1 MGIGSPRLL
10 GKLVRRTAVTFIVA
24 LGFAPSAFA
33 DNPIASL
40 SANAGSTSATVSVA
54 VAPTPSVD
62 VKAALTA
69 PSPSQLPALAP
80 AAPSAPAV
88 HAALGTTRT
97 TIGVTAPTSAS
108 ITRGRQFA
116 LAHAAS
122 ARESQTNLLS
132 SSRRRGAS
140 TSRTAAATLFRQL
153 TTVRTSPTAGPA
165 PRAPRLPQLPAP
177 VGFTAAGSTASSA
190 AVALLL
196 LALGM
201 ELAVLAMPRLGRRL
215 ALLAS
220 APRPYAYLLDLER
233 PD

>member
-1 MGIGSPRLL
+1 
-10 GKLVRRTAVTFIVA
+10 VRRAAVTFIVA

-40 SANAGSTSATVSVA
+40 SADAGSPSATVSVA

-62 VKAALTA
+62 VKAAVTA
-69 PSPSQLPALAP
+69 PSPSQPPALAP
-80 AAPSAPAV
+80 AAPAV
-88 HAALGTTRT
+88 QAALGTTRT

-108 ITRGRQFA
+108 ITRGRQSA

-132 SSRRRGAS
+132 SSPRRGAY

-190 AVALLL
+190 GFALLL
-196 LALGM
+196 LALAM

-220 APRPYAYLLDLER
+220 APRPYAYLLELER